1 MSESRQTT
9 SEATQPNPA
18 GLFNDTS
25 EYADIIA
32 MPRPVSKHHLPMPQS
47 DRAAQF
53 APFAAL
59 TGYNELIEKQAKIYA
74 HKHYPTAAA
83 KQAVTE
89 QLQQLA
95 AVPEL
100 PVVVLD
106 YFNDDVGYYQ
116 SVTSQLLKLDWQRAR
131 IYLETPHSVPMANIR
146 SVSIATQSGG
156 HGRSAKF

>member
-9 SEATQPNPA
+9 SEAAQPNPA
-18 GLFNDTS
+18 GLFHDTS
-25 EYADIIA
+25 EYADIIDT
-32 MPRPVSKHHLPMPQS
+32 PRPVSKHHLPMPQS

-59 TGYNELIEKQAKIYA
+59 TGYNELIEQRAKIYA
-74 HKHYPTAAA
+74 HKHYPSATA
-83 KQAVTE
+83 KRAVTE
-89 QLQQLA
+89 QLKQLA
-95 AVPEL
+95 AMPEL

-146 SVSIATQSGG
+146 SVSVVAQ
-156 HGRSAKF
+156 

>member
-9 SEATQPNPA
+9 SEATQPNPV

-25 EYADIIA
+25 EYADIITT
-32 MPRPVSKHHLPMPQS
+32 PRPISKHHLPMPQS

-59 TGYNELIEKQAKIYA
+59 TGYNELIEKRAKIYT

-95 AVPEL
+95 AMPKL

-146 SVSIATQSGG
+146 SVSIAAQ
-156 HGRSAKF
+156 